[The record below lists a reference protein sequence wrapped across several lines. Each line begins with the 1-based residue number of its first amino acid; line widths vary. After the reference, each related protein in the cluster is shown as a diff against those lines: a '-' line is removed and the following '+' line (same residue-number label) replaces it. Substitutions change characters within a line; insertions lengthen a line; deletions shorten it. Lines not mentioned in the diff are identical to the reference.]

1 MFDIPGKPALC
12 ACLFF
17 KRNREKVDLKE
28 RGGGGKDWEE
38 SEEGKLWFRCN
49 VLEKNE
55 SLKKRKNFAFPNSFR
70 YTERNLCDISV
81 SALASPQGA
90 SSL

>member
-17 KRNREKVDLKE
+17 KRNRGKVDLKE

-38 SEEGKLWFRCN
+38 SVEGKLWFRCN

-55 SLKKRKNFAFPNSFR
+55 S
-70 YTERNLCDISV
+70 
-81 SALASPQGA
+81 
-90 SSL
+90 